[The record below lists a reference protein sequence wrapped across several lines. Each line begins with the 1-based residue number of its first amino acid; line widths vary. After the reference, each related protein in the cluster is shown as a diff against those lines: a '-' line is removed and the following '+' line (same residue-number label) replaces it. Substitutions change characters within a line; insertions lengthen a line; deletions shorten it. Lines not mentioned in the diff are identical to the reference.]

1 MALSYN
7 LGYQE
12 SISVHPTRRQNFAGK
27 VYSNFPNIWEWLI
40 YARRI
45 WKISC
50 LCFSC
55 YQTNPSE
62 YLKSSMSSSSAYK
75 HISVFFLWF
84 SFFHRSIWLCYELSI
99 SVCHLML
106 HKSIF
111 LCFSFSCTKASGCVV
126 SKTIWHLE
134 LLFCGFPFLFSKPS
148 VFSFACTKASG
159 YVMRLEIEF

>member
-1 MALSYN
+1 M
-7 LGYQE
+7 
-12 SISVHPTRRQNFAGK
+12 
-27 VYSNFPNIWEWLI
+27 
-40 YARRI
+40 
-45 WKISC
+45 C
-50 LCFSC
+50 LCFSFS
-55 YQTNPSE
+55 QTNPPE
-62 YLKSSMSSSSAYK
+62 YLKSDMSSSSAYK

-134 LLFCGFPFLFSKPS
+134 LLFCCFSFSKPS
-148 VFSFACTKASG
+148 VFPSPAQKHL
-159 YVMRLEIEF
+159 VMLWAGWWMVIDEAAVLCHRGHVMENTLSTEYLLFPTICFRIFRP

>member
-1 MALSYN
+1 MAFDSLPSFFGKLCCNFFYN
-7 LGYQE
+7 G
-12 SISVHPTRRQNFAGK
+12 HGC
-27 VYSNFPNIWEWLI
+27 I

-99 SVCHLML
+99 SVCHLIL

-111 LCFSFSCTKASGCVV
+111 LCFSFSCTKPSGCVV

-134 LLFCGFPFLFSKPS
+134 LLFCCFSFSKPS
-148 VFSFACTKASG
+148 VFPSPAQKHL
-159 YVMRLEIEF
+159 VML

>member
-1 MALSYN
+1 MLQFFCN
-7 LGYQE
+7 GY
-12 SISVHPTRRQNFAGK
+12 GC
-27 VYSNFPNIWEWLI
+27 I

-45 WKISC
+45 WKESC
-50 LCFSC
+50 LCFSS
-55 YQTNPSE
+55 YQTIPFE

-75 HISVFFLWF
+75 YISVFFLWF

-111 LCFSFSCTKASGCVV
+111 LCFSFSCIKASGYVM

-134 LLFCGFPFLFSKPS
+134 LLFCCFSFSKPS
-148 VFSFACTKASG
+148 VFSFSCTKASG
-159 YVMRLEIEF
+159 YVMSRVMNGNR